1 MSGGFPEAGAV
12 ALVQV
17 VVAVPA
23 VAVVAVGALRSRPG
37 VAARLAVT
45 AATVQVVVAAVLW
58 ALAARRDGFVGRSDV
73 AWIPALDVRWSL
85 GVDGLSAPL
94 VLLTAVLTWCCL
106 VALLRP
112 TATGRSPV
120 SLPALVLVISAGS
133 VGAFAALDVI
143 VFFVFF
149 ELVLIPMWFVIA
161 AAGDGDPATRRRA
174 ATRFLVV
181 TVVGSALVLVA
192 FLVLHAETGTFSVV
206 ELVRRRDAVGAGA
219 GLLAAVLLVLG
230 FGAKAPMWP
239 LHFWLPDA
247 HSTAPTVG
255 SVLLAGVLLKLGTY
269 GLLRFWA
276 DVVPPGAVRV
286 APWLGA
292 LGVVGIVY
300 GALACLAQTDLK
312 RLVAYSSIGHMG
324 FVLLAISTLTEA
336 GMRAATFANV
346 AHGVIT
352 GLLFFVA
359 GGVKA
364 RIGSTDLAVV
374 GRGLYARAPHLAAL
388 FAVGA
393 VASLGLPGLAG
404 FWGEMLAMLAAYS
417 PADELPLT
425 TYRVLMVV
433 AGIGAVLT
441 TAYFLRAIRLLCQG
455 PPASEG
461 TEGSP
466 GDVNDGRGL
475 PDVTAAEWVP
485 WSPLVALTVLLGL
498 FPVLLLGPFGPSA
511 LAGGP

>member
-1 MSGGFPEAGAV
+1 MSGGPADTV
-12 ALVQV
+12 ATGLVQT

-23 VAVVAVGALRSRPG
+23 LAAVSVLVLRRRPGTAAKAAVV
-37 VAARLAVT
+37 
-45 AATVQVVVAAVLW
+45 AATVQLLLAAVLW
-58 ALAARRDGFVGRSDV
+58 GSSTRQTGFVGRSDV
-73 AWIPALDVRWSL
+73 SWIDALDVRWSL
-85 GVDGLSAPL
+85 GLDGLSAPL
-94 VLLTAVLTWCCL
+94 VLLTSVLSWCCL

-112 TATGRSPV
+112 TAEGRSPV
-120 SLPALVLVISAGS
+120 GLVGLVLVITAGS

-161 AAGDGDPATRRRA
+161 QEGDGEPADRRRA

-192 FLVLHAETGTFSVV
+192 FLVLRAETGTFSVV
-206 ELVRRRDAVGAGA
+206 ELVRRRDSVGAGA
-219 GLLAAVLLVLG
+219 SLLAAVLLVVG

-247 HSTAPTVG
+247 HSKAPTVG

-276 DVVPPGAVRV
+276 DLVPAGAVAV
-286 APWLGA
+286 APWLGG
-292 LGVVGIVY
+292 LGVVGILY

-324 FVLLAISTLTEA
+324 FVLLAISTLTEQ
-336 GMRAATFANV
+336 GVRAANFANV

-359 GGVKA
+359 GAV
-364 RIGSTDLAVV
+364 RSRVGSTDLAVV
-374 GRGLYARAPHLAAL
+374 GRGLYTRAPHLAAV
-388 FAVGA
+388 FALGA

-417 PADELPLT
+417 PAAALPQT
-425 TYRVLMVV
+425 TFRVFMAL
-433 AGIGAVLT
+433 AGLGAVLT
-441 TAYFLRAIRLLCQG
+441 TAYFLRAVRLICQG
-455 PPASEG
+455 VPEADSD
-461 TEGSP
+461 GSA
-466 GDVNDGRGL
+466 L
-475 PDVTAAEWVP
+475 PDVTAREWVP
-485 WSPLVALTVLLGL
+485 WSPLVVLTVVLGL
-498 FPVLLLGPFGPSA
+498 FPMLLLWPSGPSA
-511 LAGGP
+511 LAGGG